1 MTAPA
6 STVTYDLRGRVALI
20 TGGAGGLGQAVSAA
34 FAAAGAVVVIVESPH
49 SQPAAEELIAAA
61 TARGERMAYV
71 AADVL
76 DEGSV
81 QAAIAAVVAQQQRLD
96 VVINL
101 VGGFAA
107 GQPVTALDLAT
118 WQRML
123 DLNVRSAFLVS
134 KHAGRV
140 MAGQGSGCIINISSR
155 GARTGRKLAAAYA
168 VAKSAIITL
177 TEVQAE
183 EMRDQGVRVNCILPS
198 IIDTPANRAS
208 MPTADFSRWPRPEE
222 VARVLL
228 FLASDDARLISGAAV
243 PVYGLA

>member
-1 MTAPA
+1 MTAPIGA
-6 STVTYDLRGRVALI
+6 MNYDLRGRVALL
-20 TGGAGGLGQAVSAA
+20 TGGAGGLGQAVSTA
-34 FAAAGAVVVIVESPH
+34 FAAAGAAVVIVESEH
-49 SQPAAEELIAAA
+49 TGPAAEALIAAA
-61 TARGERMAYV
+61 SMRGERMTYV

-76 DEGSV
+76 DEDSV
-81 QAAIAAVVAQQQRLD
+81 QAVIDTVVAQQQRLD
-96 VVINL
+96 IVVNL
-101 VGGFAA
+101 VGGYAA

-123 DLNVRSAFLVS
+123 DLNVRTAFLVS
-134 KHAGRV
+134 KHAGSV
-140 MAGQGSGCIINISSR
+140 MAGQGSGCILNISAR
-155 GARTGRKLAAAYA
+155 GARTGRKHAAAYA

-198 IIDTPANRAS
+198 IIDTPANRAA
-208 MPTADFSRWPRPEE
+208 MPDADFSRWPRPEA

-228 FLASDDARLISGAAV
+228 FLASDDAKLISGASI

>member
-1 MTAPA
+1 MT
-6 STVTYDLRGRVALI
+6 TVSGAMSYDLHDQVALV

-34 FAAAGAVVVIVESPH
+34 FAGAGATVVIVESAH
-49 SQPAAEELIAAA
+49 QRPAAEVLIAAA
-61 TARGERMAYV
+61 SARGERMSYT

-76 DEGSV
+76 DEASV
-81 QAAIAAVVAQQQRLD
+81 HAAIGAVVAQHQRLD
-96 VVINL
+96 IALNL

-107 GQPVTALDLAT
+107 GEPVTALDLAT

-123 DLNVRSAFLVS
+123 DLNVRSALLVS
-134 KHAGRV
+134 KHAGSV
-140 MAGQGSGCIINISSR
+140 MAAQGSGCILNISSR
-155 GARTGRKLAAAYA
+155 AAHTGRKQAAAYA
-168 VAKSAIITL
+168 IAKSAIITL

-198 IIDTPANRAS
+198 IIDTPANRAA
-208 MPTADFSRWPRPEE
+208 MPNADYSRWPRAEE

-228 FLASDDARLISGAAV
+228 FLASADAKLISGAAI